1 MYNSPLPTDSRY
13 RSTALHHQRTSGK
26 PVASCCYHKRITVTL
41 FGISLV
47 LATGDPITISGNT
60 IGDLVNVN
68 VNVTANI
75 QNEINQ
81 DYLNVLG
88 LLLSSTGDVELFRK
102 LGKAMEKADSTT
114 TSPNAI
120 GNADS
125 SQQTEDINI
134 EEALKKLFP
143 HLMKKQ

>member
-1 MYNSPLPTDSRY
+1 MIRCGHIYIL
-13 RSTALHHQRTSGK
+13 LI
-26 PVASCCYHKRITVTL
+26 SCTV
-41 FGISLV
+41 SMV

-81 DYLNVLG
+81 DYVNILA

-102 LGKAMEKADSTT
+102 LNNAMQDSAVTT
-114 TSPNAI
+114 GSPSAV
-120 GNADS
+120 GNDVPQ
-125 SQQTEDINI
+125 QQTEDINI

-143 HLMKKQ
+143 KLVKNQK

>member
-1 MYNSPLPTDSRY
+1 MI
-13 RSTALHHQRTSGK
+13 RSGNIYILLVS
-26 PVASCCYHKRITVTL
+26 
-41 FGISLV
+41 FGVSMV
-47 LATGDPITISGNT
+47 LASGDPITISGNT

-81 DYLNVLG
+81 DYVNVLG

-102 LGKAMEKADSTT
+102 LGKAMEKSASTT
-114 TSPNAI
+114 DSPSAI
-120 GNADS
+120 GNGDPP
-125 SQQTEDINI
+125 QQTDDIAI

-143 HLMKKQ
+143 NLVKKQ